1 MKHTLKILIPI
12 LLILALLIGACYFFL
27 IARRD
32 LTESVFTYWGNH
44 FYNNGRYGRAITCYK
59 LAMHFAPKD
68 AELAIW
74 LSNAYKRSG
83 NYTKAEYTLV
93 NAITQS
99 PDAAD
104 LYIALSK
111 TYVEQDK
118 LLDAETMLGRITND
132 TVRTQIDALR
142 PAAPVIEPESG
153 TYTEYIDVTITGTEG
168 HRLRRLQQRF
178 PGRGDGHLYRPH
190 LLTAGESKIVALS
203 VADNGLVSDAVY
215 AGYTVGSVVEP
226 VTLADAGLDSY
237 VRELLG
243 KTAGSTLM
251 TDELWAIEE
260 LDLPD
265 TVASLEDLPYFHRPA
280 HARAAPQQR
289 VDGLVGPR
297 PAAADAAYAGPVRL
311 HALVGGDEH
320 HRLLPELTSLNLSGC
335 AVIDINA
342 LIGLQKLEFLDL
354 SNNTISDL
362 TALSALQ
369 ALKELHLT
377 NNPITSLA
385 NLKNCTQLEILYAN
399 QCSITRIAG
408 LADHMALKELYLANN
423 QIADISVLAS
433 CTALQT
439 LDLSFNAV
447 TDISI
452 VSELRQLVDLNVS
465 NNQITVFPA
474 VDADTPL
481 WHVDI
486 SHNQIEDLTGLAGN
500 LSVNFINAD
509 YNKIKSIAKL
519 EECVMLVKM
528 NLWDNPVN
536 TDEVKNCRTSAS
548 SSTITPNTRK
558 RTQKPEKPAAARIIR
573 SGLLF
578 AYWTRF
584 SAGFM

>member
-132 TVRTQIDALR
+132 AVRTQIDALR

-168 HRLRRLQQRF
+168 TVYAVCNSDF
-178 PGRGDGHLYRPH
+178 PAEETDIYTGPIS
-190 LLTAGESKIVALS
+190 LTAGESKIVALS
-203 VADNGLVSDAVY
+203 VAENGLVSDAAY
-215 AGYTVGSVVEP
+215 AGYTVGNVVEE
-226 VTLADAGLDSY
+226 VKLADAGMDAY

-243 KTAGSTLM
+243 KTAGSAIM
-251 TDELWAIEE
+251 SDELWAVEA

-265 TVASLEDLPYFHRPA
+265 TVASLEDLPYFTGLHSLSLHHGTGLDLSVLSQLPTLRTLDLSGCTLST
-280 HARAAPQQR
+280 AAMNTI
-289 VDGLVGPR
+289 VT
-297 PAAADAAYAGPVRL
+297 
-311 HALVGGDEH
+311 
-320 HRLLPELTSLNLSGC
+320 LPELTSLNLSGC
-335 AVIDINA
+335 AVAEIDA
-342 LIGLQKLEFLDL
+342 LIGLQKLETLDL
-354 SNNTISDL
+354 SNNTVSDL
-362 TALSALQ
+362 TALSGLLALR
-369 ALKELHLT
+369 ELNLT
-377 NNPITSLA
+377 NNPVTSLN
-385 NLKNCTQLEILYAN
+385 NLKNCTELETLYAG
-399 QCSITRIAG
+399 QCAITRIAG
-408 LADHMALKELYLANN
+408 LADHAKLKTLVLPGN
-423 QIADISVLAS
+423 QITDISALAG
-433 CTALQT
+433 CTALET
-439 LDLSFNAV
+439 LDLSGNSIS
-447 TDISI
+447 DISV
-452 VSELRQLVDLNVS
+452 VSGFKQLVDLNVS
-465 NNQITVFPA
+465 SNQITELPQF
-474 VDADTPL
+474 DADTPL

-486 SHNQIEDLTGLAGN
+486 SHNQIESLAGLEGN
-500 LSVNFINAD
+500 LSVNFIDAD
-509 YNKIKSIAKL
+509 YNRIKSISKL
-519 EECVMLVKM
+519 ESCIMLVRM

-536 TDEVKNCRTSAS
+536 ADEVKQLQDIGILINYN
-548 SSTITPNTRK
+548 PK
-558 RTQKPEKPAAARIIR
+558 YVEPETE
-573 SGLLF
+573 S
-578 AYWTRF
+578 
-584 SAGFM
+584 

>member
-12 LLILALLIGACYFFL
+12 LLIGACCFFL

-132 TVRTQIDALR
+132 AVRTQIDALR

-168 HRLRRLQQRF
+168 TVYAVCNSDF
-178 PGRGDGHLYRPH
+178 PAEETDIYTGPIS
-190 LLTAGESKIVALS
+190 LTAGESKIVALS

-265 TVASLEDLPYFHRPA
+265 TVASLEDLPYFTGLRTLALHHSSASMDLSVLAQLPTLRTLDLSGCTLSS
-280 HARAAPQQR
+280 AAMSTI
-289 VDGLVGPR
+289 VS
-297 PAAADAAYAGPVRL
+297 
-311 HALVGGDEH
+311 
-320 HRLLPELTSLNLSGC
+320 LPELTSLNLSGC
-335 AVIDINA
+335 AVI
-342 LIGLQKLEFLDL
+342 
-354 SNNTISDL
+354 DL

-408 LADHMALKELYLANN
+408 LADHTALKELYLANN
-423 QIADISVLAS
+423 QIADISALAS

-452 VSELRQLVDLNVS
+452 VPELRQLVDLNVS

-536 TDEVKNCRTSAS
+536 TDEVKKLQDVGIIINY
-548 SSTITPNTRK
+548 N
-558 RTQKPEKPAAARIIR
+558 PEYKEADTEA
-573 SGLLF
+573 
-578 AYWTRF
+578 
-584 SAGFM
+584 